1 MKSKETMK
9 KLIII
14 ALLLSPAAL
23 SAQGWVYHNVG
34 DTIFDR
40 DTIYYDHWWIDDWS
54 DSNIVNL
61 DCYAAERYGISVI
74 LITIV

>member
-1 MKSKETMK
+1 MK

-14 ALLLSPAAL
+14 ALLLLPAAL

-34 DTIFDR
+34 DTIFNR

-61 DCYAAERYGISVI
+61 DC
-74 LITIV
+74 